1 MPRTLIGK
9 FRLTGFVE
17 GISFLL
23 LLGVAMPL
31 KYYFGNVSVD
41 ESGVK
46 VYENGIYVT
55 IVGMTHG
62 ILFILYCLQLYL
74 TMRHHKWS
82 LGYAAYLFVAAL
94 IPFGTFYTDRRLR
107 QLAAAQG
114 ERIA

>member
-9 FRLTGFVE
+9 FRLTGFIE

-31 KYYFGNVSVD
+31 KYYWGMP
-41 ESGVK
+41 
-46 VYENGIYVT
+46 IYVK

-114 ERIA
+114 GRIA

>member
-1 MPRTLIGK
+1 M
-9 FRLTGFVE
+9 TGFIE

-31 KYYFGNVSVD
+31 KYYWGMP
-41 ESGVK
+41 
-46 VYENGIYVT
+46 IYVK

-114 ERIA
+114 GRIA

>member
-9 FRLTGFVE
+9 FRLTGFIE

-107 QLAAAQG
+107 QLAAAQSK
-114 ERIA
+114 RIA